1 MPDLFRFNKATGR
14 KEGVSPESADQ
25 FDAVLPDFTATNGAS
40 QILNVPAWLL
50 LGNRVALQYIVGT
63 ETAALTVGTDKLAIR
78 MPFAMT
84 LTDIRASLTTA
95 PANAAVIVDVNEGG
109 VSILNPRLTIDIGA
123 KTSVGSAAP
132 VTITDPNL
140 ADDAEITIDVDQI
153 GSAPAGAGLKITLL
167 GIRV

>member
-14 KEGVSPESADQ
+14 TEGISPDSSDR
-25 FDAVLPDFTATNGAS
+25 FDFVLPDFTATTGAS
-40 QILNVPAWLL
+40 QILNVPDWLR
-50 LGNRVALQYIVGT
+50 LGDRVALQYIVGT
-63 ETAALTVGTDKLAIR
+63 EAAALTVGTGKLAIR

-84 LTDIRASLTTA
+84 LTDIRASVTTA
-95 PANAAVIVDVNEGG
+95 PVGAAVIVDVNEGG
-109 VSILNPRLTIDIGA
+109 TSILDPKLSIDDGA

-153 GSAPAGAGLKITLL
+153 GSGTAGAGLKVTLI